1 MIEALLTLVLV
12 LVIFNSLIWQKGEWV
27 KKGKLMFRKRD
38 K

>member
-1 MIEALLTLVLV
+1 MVEAMLTLVLV
-12 LVIFNSLIWQKGEWV
+12 LVVFNSLIWQKGGWE